1 MKRKRE
7 SIDPKA
13 KKERDVL
20 VRFYSENEQLLL
32 QAIKDFEIRIAL
44 KTEQLEMDKDVLEM
58 LVDKL
63 NSGKRSRASS
73 KKR

>member
-1 MKRKRE
+1 MK